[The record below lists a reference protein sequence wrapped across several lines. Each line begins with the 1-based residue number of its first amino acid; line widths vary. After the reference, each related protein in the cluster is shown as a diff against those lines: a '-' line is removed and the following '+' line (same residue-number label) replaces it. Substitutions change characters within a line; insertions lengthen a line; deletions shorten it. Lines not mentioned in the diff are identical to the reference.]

1 MQLASN
7 AILNAIW
14 DLWAKVEGR
23 PLWRLVA
30 EMTPEQLVGVV
41 DFRYITDE
49 LTPEQALA
57 MLKEQEK
64 TKKERL
70 ELALQNK
77 VGKRCTRQ
85 GCVLTHVRRRYQ
97 GTTPVWGGWVCQT
110 QRLRL
115 GCKRRSKPGSS
126 ISSSRSAKA

>member
-14 DLWAKVEGR
+14 DLWAKVEGK

-30 EMTPEQLVGVV
+30 EMTPEQLVGVI

-77 VGKRCTRQ
+77 VSG
-85 GCVLTHVRRRYQ
+85 LA
-97 GTTPVWGGWVCQT
+97 
-110 QRLRL
+110 
-115 GCKRRSKPGSS
+115 RSLDVAHRGLSGS
-126 ISSSRSAKA
+126 